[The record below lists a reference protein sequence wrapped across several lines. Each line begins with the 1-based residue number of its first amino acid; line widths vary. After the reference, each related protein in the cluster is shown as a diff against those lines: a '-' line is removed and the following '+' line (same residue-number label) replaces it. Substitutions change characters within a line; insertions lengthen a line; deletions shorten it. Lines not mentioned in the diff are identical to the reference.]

1 MAREM
6 AIATGALFSGT
17 TLQRLSKNLP
27 QLVSMLLV
35 IACGYTLAQFS
46 WQLYTQMQDQPA
58 AVAQAVAPAK
68 TRSAAS
74 STQQKVSQITS
85 SHLFGKSSA
94 RSIAAPS
101 KAPVT
106 KLNLVLRGV
115 LAAEPSSMASA
126 IIASGKGG
134 KEEIYGI
141 GDKIQNGVKL
151 SEIHNEHVIIDRQG
165 RLEKLAMEKS
175 RGSTA
180 SVASSRNNRNTSM
193 SNPTS
198 LRDIRSQIIKNPTSF
213 GEYALPVVV
222 KENGKQ
228 VGYRLK
234 PQKKGALLAKSG
246 IQPSDVITEINGVKL
261 DNPQNGIKALR
272 ELSSANSVNLTVK
285 RGQSFLPLKIQLQ

>member
-1 MAREM
+1 M
-6 AIATGALFSGT
+6 AIASGAMLSGT
-17 TLQRLSKNLP
+17 TLQQLNKSLP
-27 QLVSMLLV
+27 QIISLVLV
-35 IACGYTLAQFS
+35 VACGYTLAQFS
-46 WQLYTQMQDQPA
+46 WQIYNQLQQQPPA
-58 AVAQAVAPAK
+58 AAPITTPAK
-68 TRSAAS
+68 S
-74 STQQKVSQITS
+74 SRALSSRQKVAAITNS
-85 SHLFGKSSA
+85 NLFGKASQRSA
-94 RSIAAPS
+94 IAPS
-101 KAPVT
+101 KAPIT
-106 KLNLVLRGV
+106 RLNLVLRGV
-115 LAAEPSSMASA
+115 LAADSPSIASA

-151 SEIHNEHVIIDRQG
+151 SEIHKEHVIIDRQG
-165 RLEKLAMEKS
+165 KLEKLAMEKS
-175 RGSTA
+175 RGNTTGTA
-180 SVASSRNNRNTSM
+180 VRASSNNSQTS

-198 LRDIRSQIIKNPTSF
+198 LRDIRNDIIRNPTSF

-234 PQKKGALLAKSG
+234 PQKKGGLLAKSG

-285 RGQSFLPLKIQLQ
+285 RGQSFVPLNIQLQ